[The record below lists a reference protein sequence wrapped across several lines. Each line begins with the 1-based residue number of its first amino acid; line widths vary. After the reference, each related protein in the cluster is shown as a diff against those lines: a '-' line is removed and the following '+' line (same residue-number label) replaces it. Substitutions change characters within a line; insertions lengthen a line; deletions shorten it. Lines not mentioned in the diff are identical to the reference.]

1 MSSLTK
7 KPVPLKYK
15 LYGQINIAKKQTR
28 ISEDHYRL
36 MLQAVTKK
44 DSLKEM
50 SMPELIKV
58 IDHFKK
64 NLGWKNNSRKKS
76 SSKFKVASNP
86 ETRLIFVLW
95 EKLFN
100 LGALSC
106 SKMGKRAALNSF
118 CSKQTGI
125 EDANWVK
132 ANDARKMIEIL
143 KKWIKR
149 IEGQKDA

>member
-1 MSSLTK
+1 MKTQQKINKNS
-7 KPVPLKYK
+7 YFAR
-15 LYGQINIAKKQTR
+15 INIAKKAVK

-36 MLQAVTKK
+36 MLSSVTGK
-44 DSLKEM
+44 DSLKRM
-50 SMPELIKV
+50 SVSELNKV
-58 IDHFKK
+58 IEHFKK

-76 SSKFKVASNP
+76 SGKFKIASNP

-118 CSKQTGI
+118 CNKQTGI

-149 IEGQKDA
+149 IEAEKASCPK